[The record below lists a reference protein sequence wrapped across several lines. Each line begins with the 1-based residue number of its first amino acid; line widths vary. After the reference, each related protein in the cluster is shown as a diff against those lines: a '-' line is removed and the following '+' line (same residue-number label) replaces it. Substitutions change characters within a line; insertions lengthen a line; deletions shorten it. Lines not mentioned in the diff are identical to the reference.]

1 MLEEKELD
9 YYSPRVE
16 VRLILLSLIIY
27 FNKIYMNDSDKIELV
42 KLVLNKRKE
51 ILDKV
56 LKNEE
61 NPYYEGKRDGYQQAI
76 DLLNENIESIKIEL

>member
-1 MLEEKELD
+1 
-9 YYSPRVE
+9 
-16 VRLILLSLIIY
+16 
-27 FNKIYMNDSDKIELV
+27 MNDSDKIELI
-42 KLVLNKRKE
+42 KLVLNKRKK

-56 LKNEE
+56 LKNGE